1 MSILVTAA
9 TVLTVV
15 AAFFLGFFVGL
26 NERTPKGP
34 LLPVEAVQPDAIKQR
49 QFEEEQ
55 KAFSERK
62 NCAGEPAEL
71 CGYL

>member
-9 TVLTVV
+9 TVLAVV

-55 KAFSERK
+55 KAFSDCMNYSIDVAYGGK
-62 NCAGEPAEL
+62 
-71 CGYL
+71 

>member
-34 LLPVEAVQPDAIKQR
+34 LLSVEAVQPDALQQR
-49 QFEEEQ
+49 RFEEEQ
-55 KAFSERK
+55 KAFSDCMNYSIDVAYGGK
-62 NCAGEPAEL
+62 
-71 CGYL
+71 

>member
-26 NERTPKGP
+26 NERLPQGP
-34 LLPVEAVQPDAIKQR
+34 LLPVEAVQPDAIKQK
-49 QFEEEQ
+49 QFEEEK
-55 KAFSERK
+55 KAFSDCMNYSIDVAYGGK
-62 NCAGEPAEL
+62 
-71 CGYL
+71 